1 MILEHKYDSVHKEP
15 SHLDFHCLQMCVLI
29 YLMYEFTRL
38 YPTEK
43 DEFEALAWAKLH
55 VALYQIV
62 DVS

>member
-1 MILEHKYDSVHKEP
+1 
-15 SHLDFHCLQMCVLI
+15 MCVRI

-43 DEFEALAWAKLH
+43 DEVEALAWTELH